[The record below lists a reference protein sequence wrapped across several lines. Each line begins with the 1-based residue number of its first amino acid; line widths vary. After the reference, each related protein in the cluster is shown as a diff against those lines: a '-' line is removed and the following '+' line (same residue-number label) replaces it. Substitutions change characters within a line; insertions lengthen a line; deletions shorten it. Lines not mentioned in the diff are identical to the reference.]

1 MLSPFFLLQAQQH
14 KPLHLERFPTAQINR
29 SLQAW
34 DAADEYLINYVRD
47 NNLVN
52 QETKILIINDSFGAL
67 AINFPDNN
75 VYQFNDSYVSQQG
88 TLNNYQLNNLDST
101 HLNQL
106 TSLDELPDE
115 VDIILFKIPKSK
127 QYMTDLLARISA
139 KYSDNVI
146 FIAADKA
153 KQIQKNTLA
162 IFEQFLGTTTTSL
175 AVKKARLVFCQLN
188 NKHTKKP
195 SNNVLSWQL
204 DSPKFTISNLSNV
217 FAREKLDIGGRFFIV
232 HLPTVN
238 SQQSVIDLGCG
249 NGVVGL
255 TVLAQNANSQVT
267 FVDESFMA
275 VKSAQ
280 MNVAQNFPEAVEHAR
295 FIADDCLTSLESQTA
310 DLILCNPPFHQ
321 QNAVTDHIAWQM
333 FKDSFRVLRK
343 NGELRIVG
351 NRQLGYH
358 IKLQRLFGNCET
370 IASNSKFVILSAI
383 KK

>member
-1 MLSPFFLLQAQQH
+1 MLSPFLLLQAQQH

-47 NNLVN
+47 NDLVN
-52 QETKILIINDSFGAL
+52 EETKILIINDSFGAL
-67 AINFPDNN
+67 AINFPDNE
-75 VYQFNDSYVSQQG
+75 VYQLNDSFVSQQG
-88 TLNNYQLNNLDST
+88 TLNNYQLNSLDAT
-101 HLNQL
+101 HLSQL
-106 TSLDELPDE
+106 TSLDELPDGI
-115 VDIILFKIPKSK
+115 DIILFKIPKSK
-127 QYMTDLLARISA
+127 HYMTDLLARVKE
-139 KYSDNVI
+139 KYSDKVT

-162 IFEQFLGTTTTSL
+162 IFEQYLGTTTTSL

-188 NKHTKKP
+188 NKHVNKP
-195 SNNVLSWQL
+195 KNNVLSWQVS
-204 DSPKFTISNLSNV
+204 SPNLTISNLSNV
-217 FAREKLDIGGRFFIV
+217 FAREKLDIGGRFFME
-232 HLPTVN
+232 HLPSVT
-238 SQQSVIDLGCG
+238 QKQSVIDLGCG

-255 TVLAQNANSQVT
+255 TILAQNANNQVT

-280 MNVAQNFPEAVEHAR
+280 MNVAENFPDAVSQCQ
-295 FIADDCLTSLESQTA
+295 FIADDCLTSRESQTA
-310 DLILCNPPFHQ
+310 DIVLCNPPFHQ

-333 FKDSFRVLRK
+333 FKDSFRVLRPK
-343 NGELRIVG
+343 GELRIVG

-358 IKLQRLFGNCET
+358 VKLQRLFGNCKT
-370 IASNSKFVILSAI
+370 VASNSKFVILSAI